1 MLNPSISFLSS
12 KNSTD
17 GAFEEESGWGV
28 KLTIQIHLLNR
39 LGASRAPIPLPPP
52 HTHTYIYIYIYHGVV
67 FNEAD
72 FHHKSSISLKLG
84 KL

>member
-28 KLTIQIHLLNR
+28 KLTKQFNLKKKIGENKP
-39 LGASRAPIPLPPP
+39 PIPPPPPP
-52 HTHTYIYIYIYHGVV
+52 HTHIYIYIH
-67 FNEAD
+67 
-72 FHHKSSISLKLG
+72 ISWCRV
-84 KL
+84 